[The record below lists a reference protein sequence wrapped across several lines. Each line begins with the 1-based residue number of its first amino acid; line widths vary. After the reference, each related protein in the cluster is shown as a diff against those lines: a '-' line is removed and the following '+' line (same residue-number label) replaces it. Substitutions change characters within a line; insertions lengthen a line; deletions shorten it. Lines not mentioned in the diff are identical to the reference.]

1 MGDIDWIV
9 LSLGIAFGNDLIMWI
24 MAIIL
29 VVAIINVILGVF
41 YDNNK

>member
-1 MGDIDWIV
+1 MGETNWVVRSFGI
-9 LSLGIAFGNDLIMWI
+9 SLINDFSTWI

-29 VVAIINVILGVF
+29 VLTIINIMLGVF

>member
-1 MGDIDWIV
+1 MGKINWVVRSFGI
-9 LSLGIAFGNDLIMWI
+9 SLINDLTTWI

-29 VVAIINVILGVF
+29 VVSIINVILGGF